1 MRWSNH
7 YQTVLF
13 PQQTATG
20 RVFEGEL
27 KICKAVRWS
36 LGGAMIAGCSVQTL
50 LQGSQVGFGLKFK
63 LHSSQVVCPDTELP
77 LPRPDLLL
85 ISTKV
90 HMS

>member
-20 RVFEGEL
+20 WVFEGEL

-50 LQGSQVGFGLKFK
+50 L
-63 LHSSQVVCPDTELP
+63 
-77 LPRPDLLL
+77 
-85 ISTKV
+85 
-90 HMS
+90 